1 MQYLLCHQ
9 RGSTAFHGIFKV
21 PWNLAPTPDSMESHG
36 IPTPSWEVPWNFME
50 LLGVPCNPTCLEIH
64 YPHLER
70 STEFHVIFFSNND
83 NMPLNYLKAL
93 SQGILNNFKKET
105 EYLKDFTSMGHSVD
119 CHGTLRTLQPGDP
132 HFKRSQ
138 VSVDF
143 HGIFHGIIEWV
154 SRVARSNITK
164 FHGIPWN
171 QQDPISNDTMVPWN
185 IPWNSMERWSRQI
198 KCHQIPSNAM
208 ELGDRN
214 FKWYQCSIG
223 L

>member
-1 MQYLLCHQ
+1 MEFLKFHGTWLQHQ
-9 RGSTAFHGIFKV
+9 IPWNPMESLHPVEKFHGISWNYWEFHAIRRVTKFIIPIWKD
-21 PWNLAPTPDSMESHG
+21 PWNSM
-36 IPTPSWEVPWNFME
+36 WF
-50 LLGVPCNPTCLEIH
+50 
-64 YPHLER
+64 
-70 STEFHVIFFSNND
+70 FFSNND

-93 SQGILNNFKKET
+93 CQGILNNFKKET
-105 EYLKDFTSMGHSVD
+105 EYLKDFTSMGHSID

-143 HGIFHGIIEWV
+143 HGIFHGIEWV
-154 SRVARSNITK
+154 SRVPRSNITK

-185 IPWNSMERWSRQI
+185 IPWNSMERWGRQI
-198 KCHQIPSNAM
+198 NCHQIPSNAM

-214 FKWYQCSIG
+214 FKWYQCFIG